1 MITVRIVN
9 LKILQ
14 SLRSHVSE
22 NTLPVVHHKQLQV
35 RYIVDYKLLEL
46 VGKVVPCLLVRTI
59 TNVGH

>member
-46 VGKVVPCLLVRTI
+46 PPDTGLTEPVI
-59 TNVGH
+59 